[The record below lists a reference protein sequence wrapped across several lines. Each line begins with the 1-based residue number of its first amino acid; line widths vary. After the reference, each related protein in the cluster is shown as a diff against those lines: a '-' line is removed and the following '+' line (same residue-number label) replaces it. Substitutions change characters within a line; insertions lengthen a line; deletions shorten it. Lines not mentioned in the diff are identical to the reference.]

1 MKELFSNPTVV
12 VPAIAWLIAQFLKF
26 GVKAMKGDVS
36 LKYFIK
42 SGNMPSVHTA
52 IVMALL
58 VSVAF
63 VEGVDSTFFGIALV
77 LAMIVIYDALG
88 VRRAVGEQGTL
99 LERLLQL
106 QKDRINRV
114 TPKGER
120 INLVEVL
127 GHTPLEVAAGA
138 AVGLTV
144 SLLLMNGYW
153 SDRVVDY
160 FWSYGTTEKFITKI
174 ILVIVVLLSTAAYL
188 VLKRRSLRK
197 LPSSKSLTNKIA
209 YGLFIPSLFGLFVIW
224 ANDVNLAV
232 FESKIWLIT
241 VVFWMVAASVIF
253 VAPATRNFLHRK
265 ESEAREL
272 RQARKQKR
280 QKRRKK

>member
-1 MKELFSNPTVV
+1 MKELFSNPTVI

-52 IVMALL
+52 IVVSLL

-63 VEGVDSTFFGIALV
+63 VEGLDSTFFGIALV
-77 LAMIVIYDALG
+77 LAMIVVYDALG
-88 VRRAVGEQGTL
+88 VRRAVGEQGTI
-99 LERLLQL
+99 LERLMQL
-106 QKDRINRV
+106 QKNRINKV
-114 TPKGER
+114 LPKGEK
-120 INLVEVL
+120 IKLSEVL

-138 AVGLTV
+138 AVGLVV

-153 SDRVVDY
+153 SDQVVSY
-160 FWSYGTTEKFITKI
+160 FWSYGETEKLVTKTVLI
-174 ILVIVVLLSTAAYL
+174 IVALLSAVAYL
-188 VLKRRSLRK
+188 ALKRRSLRK
-197 LPSSKSLTNKIA
+197 LPSSKSLTSKIA

-224 ANDVNLAV
+224 ANDVDLV
-232 FESKIWLIT
+232 GFESKIWLIMT
-241 VVFWMVAASVIF
+241 VFWMVGMSVTFIPSS
-253 VAPATRNFLHRK
+253 VNNFLHNK
-265 ESEAREL
+265 ESEQSDIKYAK
-272 RQARKQKR
+272 KQKR

>member
-1 MKELFSNPTVV
+1 MKEFFSNPTVI

-26 GVKAMKGDVS
+26 GVKAMKGDVN

-52 IVMALL
+52 IVVALL

-77 LAMIVIYDALG
+77 LAMIVVYDAIG

-114 TPKGER
+114 TPRGEK
-120 INLVEVL
+120 INLIEVL

-138 AVGLTV
+138 VVGLVV
-144 SLLLMNGYW
+144 SLLLMNEYW
-153 SDRVVDY
+153 SDRTVNY
-160 FWSYGTTEKFITKI
+160 LWNYGETEKLATKI
-174 ILVIVVLLSTAAYL
+174 VLAVIVALSVAAYL
-188 VLKRRSLRK
+188 VLKRKAFKK
-197 LPSSKSLTNKIA
+197 LPSAKSLASRIA
-209 YGLFIPSLFGLFVIW
+209 YGLLVPALFGLFVLW
-224 ANDVNLAV
+224 ANDVNLAM
-232 FESKIWLIT
+232 FESKIWLIA
-241 VVFWMVAASVIF
+241 VVAWMLVWIVIF
-253 VAPATRNFLHRK
+253 IPQSVANFMHEK
-265 ESEAREL
+265 DNEAAEL
-272 RQARKQKR
+272 RRTKKLKR